1 MEEELDIKK
10 KILKQDLIN
19 LTKNKDFL
27 NVKKGESW
35 KLYLERMLKVKK
47 PNCLY
52 DSFLYIFVLT
62 DIYNLTLEEKE
73 EALIMLGFNK
83 RS

>member
-10 KILKQDLIN
+10 QILKQDLIN
-19 LTKNKDFL
+19 ITKNKDFL
-27 NVKKGESW
+27 NAQKGESW
-35 KLYLERMLKVKK
+35 KLYLEKILKVKK
-47 PNCLY
+47 PTCIY

-73 EALIMLGFNK
+73 EALTLLGFNK